1 MRNIVLLG
9 PPGAGKGTLASR
21 LAREFGLLHVSTGDL
36 LREEVAKNTPLG
48 QLAQGYMARGELV
61 PDEVILSMVRKVVGE
76 KKGVL
81 FDGFPRTR
89 AQAEGLERFSPVDL
103 VIFLEVDKAEV
114 VRRLAGR
121 RICPK
126 CNAVYNLVTQ
136 PPKNDEKCDV
146 CGEALIQREDDKPE
160 VVARR
165 FEVYMRDSAPLV
177 DYYERKGLLRRVR
190 ADGSPEE
197 VFRKVAEVL
206 RP

>member
-1 MRNIVLLG
+1 
-9 PPGAGKGTLASR
+9 
-21 LAREFGLLHVSTGDL
+21 
-36 LREEVAKNTPLG
+36 
-48 QLAQGYMARGELV
+48 
-61 PDEVILSMVRKVVGE
+61 
-76 KKGVL
+76 
-81 FDGFPRTR
+81 
-89 AQAEGLERFSPVDL
+89 